1 MHRQCRFGWET
12 VLADILSVDT
22 HLLLG
27 PEKDHVDS
35 PRTERFSA
43 IRWHPR
49 DPSVF
54 LVSTNDH
61 RLILVRLDRGAF
73 APMWKRGMPLGKT
86 LSELEAFEGQDVL
99 RTNCDV
105 IAFAFSP
112 DGSAFAFVTSDNI
125 LTVRQTSK
133 PHWTIMGGQL
143 TQNGGPISRLEFL
156 STPQGIIKGFLISKR
171 YGTRV
176 EAVQLSEISDVVIA
190 INLQAPEPQDDGE
203 KALPCFGHVVW
214 QKQYSTILLSNSLRG
229 SIFAFHVNFCESSSN
244 EDEMI
249 PLKPM
254 PSMTG
259 VEGNHRLAAHQEDD
273 SSYIERVAATR
284 QQSSKMQRSRS
295 NSWVASRTMFVDHI
309 SEVASPDPII
319 SFVLDEG
326 MRPAPG
332 PSSSDCSIFNLHP
345 KGIHQLYLPKAVIH
359 HQRPSTDTHDPLAPT
374 VPPARSLSL
383 AGEILVDVQV
393 EQEVAQ
399 AEELELSDEKNSS
412 RPIGAAAPSSVPPS
426 QNGKQNP
433 TRTPAAAAAPPHKH
447 SRSSTDNFLPSSDT
461 LVTHQPIPPAI
472 SPSSLEIILR
482 EVEKTREG
490 VAFEFHNLFVKAIEK
505 QDQRLRNQFIA
516 QSEIETR
523 RHEHLM
529 NVVSSN
535 SGSNSAMSNAKNVAK
550 LVEQAVRNELRYS
563 PGFSGLSKGFEQSVL
578 ELVKRGVQE
587 GFKKQLGQEV
597 EGVMKKPQVMEL
609 IRNLVSQGVGQETAE
624 KLERVV
630 RTTLIPMLVESAT
643 SQQASMNGVVQ
654 EVRQLAHELHEVRAG
669 AGNAEE
675 IRELKATVAGLRE
688 QVADLHETLKLALA
702 ASSLHPSSTLA
713 APAPAPA
720 PPGGLSTSWR
730 GTSADRSTQPSQPG
744 PNSSRTAT
752 PPSAYEDMFLEAL
765 SDRAP
770 GLLSKLIDDGPH
782 DRLESVFLRASANNN
797 NNQSSSR
804 LSQPVL
810 LTLAHKLSE
819 QLAIPASSAADDR
832 PGSAEDR
839 FASSLGARGANRLR
853 WIWRCV
859 DAVDEQDRQ
868 TAQYL
873 ARVLDLSYSH
883 LHARKLALIQA
894 GGIKEEIEGINQVL
908 WIIEDKLAKFRAV
921 ASAADR

>member
-1 MHRQCRFGWET
+1 
-12 VLADILSVDT
+12 
-22 HLLLG
+22 
-27 PEKDHVDS
+27 
-35 PRTERFSA
+35 
-43 IRWHPR
+43 
-49 DPSVF
+49 
-54 LVSTNDH
+54 
-61 RLILVRLDRGAF
+61 
-73 APMWKRGMPLGKT
+73 MPLGKT

-99 RTNCDV
+99 RTSCDV

-112 DGSAFAFVTSDNI
+112 DGSAFAFVTSDNM

-143 TQNGGPISRLEFL
+143 SQNGGPISRLEFL
-156 STPQGIIKGFLISKR
+156 STPQGVIKGFLISKKH
-171 YGTRV
+171 GTRV

-190 INLQAPEPQDDGE
+190 INLQAPEPQDDNE

-244 EDEMI
+244 EDEMML
-249 PLKPM
+249 LKPM
-254 PSMTG
+254 PTTGGG
-259 VEGNHRLAAHQEDD
+259 VEGNHRVTAHQEDD

-284 QQSSKMQRSRS
+284 QSSKMQRSRS

-359 HQRPSTDTHDPLAPT
+359 HRRPSTDTDDQLAPT

-399 AEELELSDEKNSS
+399 AEELQFSGENSK
-412 RPIGAAAPSSVPPS
+412 PIGVAPTSKPAAAPVDQPRLTTAPLSVPS
-426 QNGKQNP
+426 QNGKQTP
-433 TRTPAAAAAPPHKH
+433 RTTAAAPAPHKH
-447 SRSSTDNFLPSSDT
+447 SRSSTSNILLSPSTHVANDSIPPTLAPSS
-461 LVTHQPIPPAI
+461 VEMIM
-472 SPSSLEIILR
+472 R

-490 VAFEFHNLFVKAIEK
+490 LAFEFHNLFVKAMEK
-505 QDQRLRNQFIA
+505 QDQRLRNQFVA

-550 LVEQAVRNELRYS
+550 LVEQAVRNELRNS
-563 PGFSGLSKGFEQSVL
+563 PGFAGLSKGFEQSVL

-587 GFKKQLGQEV
+587 GFKKQLSQEV
-597 EGVMKKPQVMEL
+597 ESVMKKPQVMEQ
-609 IRNLVSQGVGQETAE
+609 IRNVVGQETAE
-624 KLERVV
+624 NLERVV
-630 RTTLIPMLVESAT
+630 RTTLIPMLMESAT
-643 SQQASMNGVVQ
+643 SQQASMNGVAQ

-669 AGNAEE
+669 AGKAEE
-675 IRELKATVAGLRE
+675 MRELKATVASLRE
-688 QVADLHETLKLALA
+688 QVADLHGTLKLALA
-702 ASSLHPSSTLA
+702 GTSLPRSSTLA
-713 APAPAPA
+713 APAPAPAPAPPAPPA

-730 GTSADRSTQPSQPG
+730 GTSSAERSTQSSQPG
-744 PNSSRTAT
+744 ASPGTAT

-770 GLLSKLIDDGPH
+770 GLLSQLIDDGPH
-782 DRLESVFLRASANNN
+782 DRLESVFLRASAPNSNRAKKG
-797 NNQSSSR
+797 QPAAR
-804 LSQPVL
+804 LSQPIL
-810 LTLAHKLSE
+810 LSLAHKLSE
-819 QLAIPASSAADDR
+819 QLALPDPDL
-832 PGSAEDR
+832 PGSPDDP
-839 FASSLGARGANRLR
+839 FAVALGARGANRLR

-868 TAQYL
+868 TGQYL
-873 ARVLDLSYSH
+873 VRVLDLSYSH
-883 LHARKLALIQA
+883 LHTRKLALIQA
-894 GGIKEEIEGINQVL
+894 GAIKEEIEGINQVL
-908 WIIEDKLAKFRAV
+908 WIIENKLAKFRA
-921 ASAADR
+921 ASVADR